1 MATRYYDREYDRN
14 YDRAHEGR
22 GSDRW
27 EADNRGLLDRAGDEV
42 RSWFGDEEAER
53 RRRLDYRQEEQTERW
68 QGNSR
73 ARYGGEDVRAGDVM
87 TRNVMTVHEEETL
100 TQAARLMEEG
110 DCGALPVVDH
120 AGRFTGMIT
129 DRDIAVH
136 AIARGLDPRRTRVES
151 CMSDETIACHVN
163 DSLRSCMRQMSRHQI
178 RRLPIVNDR
187 DQVLGILSQADL
199 ARHADDYQGQGGRRA
214 FADTVAAVSKPSR
227 SSYR

>member
-1 MATRYYDREYDRN
+1 MTTARDIMTPDAQCVSESDDLVTAARRMAELDI
-14 YDRAHEGR
+14 
-22 GSDRW
+22 GSLPICG
-27 EADNRGLLDRAGDEV
+27 EDNRLK
-42 RSWFGDEEAER
+42 
-53 RRRLDYRQEEQTERW
+53 
-68 QGNSR
+68 
-73 ARYGGEDVRAGDVM
+73 
-87 TRNVMTVHEEETL
+87 
-100 TQAARLMEEG
+100 
-110 DCGALPVVDH
+110 
-120 AGRFTGMIT
+120 GMIT